1 MASGQTFPVAD
12 PASLERDTI
21 SLANWRQSPYNR
33 FSFHHVREFI
43 PTADVP
49 SEHRPM
55 AFTPNLIDAAWLAG
69 ELNEQ
74 DLSQTLETSST
85 DAFVVVRQNELIFE
99 WRADHYQS
107 AQPHILFSVSK
118 SVTGLLVGILES

>member
-1 MASGQTFPVAD
+1 MAD

-55 AFTPNLIDAAWLAG
+55 AFTANLIDAAWLAG
-69 ELNEQ
+69 ELNEH
-74 DLSQTLETSST
+74 DLSQALEASST
-85 DAFVVVRQNELIFE
+85 DAFVVVRQT
-99 WRADHYQS
+99 S
-107 AQPHILFSVSK
+107 
-118 SVTGLLVGILES
+118 